1 MHDRILNARRT
12 GTVPPNAALQIPRR
26 KALLACLVP
35 LLCSAR
41 DSTHGGG
48 AAASPPITDNEVV
61 WMSGPLIILRTEEK
75 PAQTFLKYEG

>member
-1 MHDRILNARRT
+1 MHDGILNAQRT
-12 GTVPPNAALQIPRR
+12 GTILSSAALQIPRR

-41 DSTHGGG
+41 DSAHDGG
-48 AAASPPITDNEVV
+48 AAASPPIADNEVV